1 MDTPGLLKD
10 SDINVVYIL
19 MTAEHR
25 QSPYMDI
32 VVSLAKKNI
41 GQFAFVTADLWG
53 YCIIYG
59 IVYYCM
65 LIFSKKY
72 GLKISDVQLPEKLEE
87 SPYIIIQPKSYV
99 GVVYVVMI
107 MWSSPTPLGSVGAC

>member
-10 SDINVVYIL
+10 SDINVVYVL

-41 GQFAFVTADLWG
+41 GQFAFVTADL
-53 YCIIYG
+53 
-59 IVYYCM
+59 
-65 LIFSKKY
+65 
-72 GLKISDVQLPEKLEE
+72 
-87 SPYIIIQPKSYV
+87 
-99 GVVYVVMI
+99 
-107 MWSSPTPLGSVGAC
+107 